1 VDPLSRDGAPL
12 PDGIWREIAD
22 AAVDAAR
29 DMLTARRFLELEG
42 PFGAGLTTIELGN
55 DDYCRTP
62 GEGEA
67 GAVLGRALSV
77 PMLRKSFRLSIRR
90 VAAHLQYGQPLDLSP
105 VEDAAEA
112 VAAREEEFVYYGQ
125 PDFGLQGLLTAE
137 GRSAAT
143 GGDWSDVD
151 QALNDVLAAVTRLD
165 EAGFRGPYALA
176 LEPALYNGLFRR
188 YPGTDMLQLEHL
200 KRLCTKGIYKAPI
213 QGGAVVDP
221 RVGKIILGQDLA
233 AAYAAQDG
241 IHYQLYLSE
250 SLVFRLDEPRAVC
263 TIATAGTNPAAKRS

>member
-1 VDPLSRDGAPL
+1 MDPLNHAGAPL
-12 PDGIWREIAD
+12 PDEVWREITD
-22 AAVDAAR
+22 SAVEAAR
-29 DMLTARRFLELEG
+29 DMLTARRFLEIEG
-42 PFGAGLTTIELGN
+42 PFGVGLTTIELGN

-62 GEGEA
+62 SEGEA

-77 PMLRKSFRLSIRR
+77 PMLRKTFRLSIRR

-105 VEDAAEA
+105 VDDAAEA
-112 VAAREEEFVYYGQ
+112 VAAREEEFIYYGQ
-125 PDFGLQGLLTAE
+125 PEFGLPGLLTAE
-137 GRSAAT
+137 GRIAAT

-151 QALNDVLAAVTRLD
+151 QALNDVLSAVTRLD

-200 KRLCTKGIYKAPI
+200 RRLCTKGIYKAPI
-213 QGGAVVDP
+213 QGGAVIDP
-221 RVGKIILGQDLA
+221 RVGRIILGMDLSA
-233 AAYAAQDG
+233 GYAAQDG
-241 IHYQLYLSE
+241 IHYQLFLAE

-263 TIATAGTNPAAKRS
+263 TIGASDAKVSVKA